1 MVSVAMIGAT
11 GAVGGQALLRLL
23 DMPEVAQVTVLGRR
37 PVKTEHAKLSQHVV
51 DLEDA
56 ATYMGLLSGHQVAI
70 CALGVGQ
77 PSKVTRAEFQRVDHD
92 IPLTFANACR
102 KARVGRFVLLASVGA
117 DAKSRSFYLRG
128 KGQLED
134 GLRAL
139 KFNGLS
145 LFHPSMILTPE
156 NRYGWSQGLMLAVWP
171 KLHPIMVSGLRRFRG
186 IAVEVLGRAI
196 AQSAL
201 ATAQG
206 EEVLEWDAIRRRA
219 KFEA

>member
-1 MVSVAMIGAT
+1 MVSVVMIGAT
-11 GAVGGQALLRLL
+11 GAVGGQALQRLL

-37 PVKTEHAKLSQHVV
+37 PVALSHPKLSQHVV
-51 DLEDA
+51 DLDDVGSYA
-56 ATYMGLLSGHQVAI
+56 GLLAGHQVAI
-70 CALGVGQ
+70 CTLGVGQ
-77 PSKVTRAEFQRVDHD
+77 PTKVSRDEFQRVDHD
-92 IPLTFANACR
+92 IPLAFATACR
-102 KARVGRFVLLASVGA
+102 KARVGRFVLLASVGS
-117 DAKSRSFYLRG
+117 DATSRSYYLRG

-171 KLHPIMVSGLRRFRG
+171 KLHPIMVGSLRRFRG

-196 AQSAL
+196 AQSAI
-201 ATAQG
+201 ATGQG
-206 EEVLEWDAIRRRA
+206 EEVLEWEAIRRRA
-219 KFEA
+219 KF